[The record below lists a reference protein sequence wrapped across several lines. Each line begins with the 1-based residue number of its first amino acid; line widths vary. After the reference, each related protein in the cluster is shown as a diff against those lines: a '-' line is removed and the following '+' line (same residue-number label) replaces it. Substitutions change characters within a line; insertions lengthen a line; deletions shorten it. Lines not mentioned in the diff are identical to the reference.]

1 MKIKKKVSLVLL
13 LIFAVQA
20 FFADDLED
28 FRAAYA
34 LYKDGFY
41 DVAARAFAETA
52 AHYPASSMYDDMLYY
67 QAIALLKQ
75 NKIQEALPPLW
86 KLFDKK
92 DYKYYNDVLY
102 YLSLN
107 NHMLENYSDSEKAVA
122 RLLPVEKDLQRREK
136 LLYITIKNNFL
147 LKKNSECFKFAQ
159 EYVDTPGFDKYRAE
173 VLRLQTDL
181 YLQEEDYENALIR
194 MDLLLPYNSS
204 PEELSV
210 LRYNYLYALY
220 MTNRDKEAIIFFE
233 RGGFA
238 FLQDLYFLMSDIYY
252 RSNQPDKSYG
262 LLDDIYKNTKLEEAV
277 RRQALIDYERDKFG
291 NALSLLENRTN
302 ENYLPFFKSDLAYRI
317 GEKEKSLFYIKKIAP
332 EKMTQNELQLYYQLA
347 AELGKTDEYYV
358 FIKQPDLLNKLAKD
372 ERNLVLYNLAVFC
385 FNELNYDDAGMLMKR
400 WLAEFSSD
408 ERYDS
413 VLYMSGVTLNHLKRY
428 QEAVI
433 EFTKLQKFN
442 KKDRIYY
449 ESMVDKGEA
458 YFLLLEYGSAIRSY
472 ESYLANNVTSERKKE
487 ALIQLGNAYFNI
499 KRYDK
504 AYKNYLKY
512 ESEYGHSAVTE
523 QKIAETLL
531 KKKDFSEIQSY
542 FGRKQN
548 TALGKAQFT
557 PYSFFVYLYS
567 CFQREDYQAVTAQK
581 NNLSDY
587 KSSSYYADMLYIL
600 VMACQKMQAEDELV
614 AIYENNRL
622 IPDNDSGLKVR
633 KALFKSFLKIRRI
646 DLANEL
652 FVKKDN
658 DLLYFLGDA
667 YASALYLDEAAQN
680 FILLLNGNPQNLS
693 YPQLVKIYKVMFSG
707 RKLYAA
713 LTAAEYLCKLF
724 PSAVE
729 PQIYRFNALYYLNNI
744 ERINQVITDSVKV
757 RDSLFYSFASYS
769 IEYMQNQ
776 NAKNYLK
783 DLQSLLDKVDID
795 KPAVREIVRMII
807 EISLQTENYKTA
819 ASVINKIPS
828 SKMNHLDAEI
838 RYNEAVL
845 YEKSGNQDKA
855 VDLLLKIFYLYPS
868 DVFWVEKSIR
878 EVLRIYEERGEAERS
893 SRIIKM
899 FEEKYFRLDK

>member
-1 MKIKKKVSLVLL
+1 MKTKKKGSLVLL
-13 LIFAVQA
+13 LICAVQL

-41 DVAARAFAETA
+41 DVAARAFEETA

-75 NKIQEALPPLW
+75 NKIKETLPPLW
-86 KLFDKK
+86 KLFNKK
-92 DYKYYNDVLY
+92 DYKYYKDVLY

-107 NHMLENYSDSEKAVA
+107 NHMLENYGDSEKAVA
-122 RLLPVEKDLQRREK
+122 RLLPVEEDSQRREK
-136 LLYITIKNNFL
+136 LLYIAIKNNFL
-147 LKKNSECFKFAQ
+147 LKKKSKCFALAQ
-159 EYVDTPGFDKYRAE
+159 EYVDNPKFDTYRAD
-173 VLRLQTDL
+173 VLRMQTDL

-220 MTNRDKEAIIFFE
+220 MTNRDKDAVTFFE
-233 RGGFA
+233 HSGFA
-238 FLQDLYFLMSDIYY
+238 FSQDLYFLMSDIYY
-252 RSNQPDKSYG
+252 RRKQFDKAYG
-262 LLDDIYKNTKLEEAV
+262 LLDEIYKNTKLEEAA
-277 RRQALIDYERDKFG
+277 RRQALIDYECDRFG
-291 NALSLLENRTN
+291 NALTLLENRTN

-317 GEKEKSLFYIKKIAP
+317 GKKEKSLFYIKKIAP

-347 AELGKTDEYYV
+347 AELEKTDEYYV
-358 FIKQPDLLNKLAKD
+358 FIKQPDLLNKLVKD

-385 FNELNYDDAGMLMKR
+385 FNEQQYDDAGVLMKR
-400 WLAEFSSD
+400 WLAEFSGD

-428 QEAVI
+428 QEAII

-458 YFLLLEYGSAIRSY
+458 FFLLLEYGSAIRSY
-472 ESYLANNVTSERKKE
+472 EEYLANNVTSERKKE
-487 ALIQLGNAYFNI
+487 AQLQLGNAYFNI
-499 KRYDK
+499 KRYEK

-512 ESEYGHSAVTE
+512 ETEYGRSAMIE

-531 KKKDFSEIQSY
+531 KKKDFGEIQSY
-542 FGRKQN
+542 FGRKRN
-548 TALGKAQFT
+548 WE
-557 PYSFFVYLYS
+557 PYPFFVYLYS
-567 CFQREDYQAVTAQK
+567 CFQREDYQAVAAQK
-581 NNLSDY
+581 NNILDY
-587 KSSSYYADMLYIL
+587 KSSSYYADMLYIF
-600 VMACQKMQAEDELV
+600 VMACQKIQSEDELV
-614 AIYENNRL
+614 SIYESNRSIL
-622 IPDNDSGLKVR
+622 DNDSDLKIR

-652 FVKKDN
+652 FMEKDN
-658 DLLYFLGDA
+658 ELLYFLGDA
-667 YASALYLDEAAQN
+667 YANALCLDEAAWH
-680 FILLLNGNPQNLS
+680 FILLFERNPQNLS
-693 YPQLVKIYKVMFSG
+693 YPQMVKIYKFMFSG
-707 RKLYAA
+707 KKLDAA
-713 LTAAEYLCKLF
+713 LAAAEYLCQLF
-724 PSAVE
+724 PNAIE
-729 PQIYRFNALYYLNNI
+729 PQLYRFNVLYYANDS
-744 ERINQVITDSVKV
+744 EKINRMMITDSLKA

-769 IEYMQNQ
+769 VEYLQNQ
-776 NAKNYLK
+776 NTKSYLK
-783 DLQSLLDKVDID
+783 NLQSLLDKVDID
-795 KPAVREIVRMII
+795 KPVVREIVRMII
-807 EISLQTENYKTA
+807 EISLRTENYKTA
-819 ASVINKIPS
+819 ASVLNKIPS

-838 RYNEAVL
+838 RYNEAIL

-878 EVLRIYEERGEAERS
+878 EVLRIYEERGETERS

-899 FEEKYFRLDK
+899 FEEKYFRMDK

>member
-1 MKIKKKVSLVLL
+1 MRISKKVCLVLL
-13 LIFAVQA
+13 PIFAAQL

-41 DVAARAFAETA
+41 DVAARAFEETA
-52 AHYPASSMYDDMLYY
+52 AHYPASSMYNDMLYY

-75 NKIQEALPPLW
+75 NKIRETLPPLQ
-86 KLFDKK
+86 KLFNKK
-92 DYKYYNDVLY
+92 DYKYYDDVLY

-107 NHMLENYSDSEKAVA
+107 NHILGNYSDSEKALT
-122 RLLPVEKDLQRREK
+122 RLLPIEKDSQRKEK

-147 LKKNSECFKFAQ
+147 LKKSSECFKFAQ

-220 MTNRDKEAIIFFE
+220 MTNRDKEAVTFFE
-233 RGGFA
+233 RGGFV
-238 FLQDLYFLMSDIYY
+238 FSKDLYFLMSDIYY
-252 RSNQPDKSYG
+252 RSGQLDKSYS
-262 LLDDIYKNTKLEEAV
+262 LLDEIYKNEKLEEAV
-277 RRQALIDYERDKFG
+277 RRQALIDYERDRFD

-302 ENYLPFFKSDLAYRI
+302 ENYLPFFKSDLAYRT
-317 GEKEKSLFYIKKIAP
+317 GEKEKSLFYIKKIVP
-332 EKMTQNELQLYYQLA
+332 EKMTQNELQLYYQLV
-347 AELGKTDEYYV
+347 AELEKTEEYYV
-358 FIKQPDLLNKLAKD
+358 FIKQPNLLNKLVKD

-385 FNELNYDDAGMLMKR
+385 FNEQDYENAGILMKR
-400 WLAEFSSD
+400 WLAEFSGD

-413 VLYMSGVTLNHLKRY
+413 VLYMSAVTLNHLKRY
-428 QEAVI
+428 QEAII
-433 EFTKLQKFN
+433 EFTKLQKLN

-472 ESYLANNVTSERKKE
+472 ENYLANNVTAERKKE
-487 ALIQLGNAYFNI
+487 ALLQLGNAYFNI
-499 KRYDK
+499 KRYEK

-512 ESEYGHSAVTE
+512 ETEYGQSAMIE

-531 KKKDFSEIQSY
+531 KNKNFGEIQEY
-542 FGRKQN
+542 FGKKINQGVKKQ
-548 TALGKAQFT
+548 QFT

-567 CFQREDYQAVTAQK
+567 CFQREDYPAITAQK
-581 NNLSDY
+581 NNLPDY

-600 VMACQKMQAEDELV
+600 VMACQKMQSEDELV
-614 AIYENNRL
+614 SIYESNRR
-622 IPDNDSGLKVR
+622 IPDSDSGLKVK
-633 KALFKSFLKIRRI
+633 KALFKSFLKIRRA
-646 DLANEL
+646 DLADEL
-652 FVKKDN
+652 FVKKDS

-667 YASALYLDEAAQN
+667 YANALYLDEAAQN
-680 FILLLNGNPQNLS
+680 FILLLKGNPKNLS
-693 YPQLVKIYKVMFSG
+693 YPQLVKIYKVMSSG
-707 RKLYAA
+707 RKLEAA
-713 LTAAEYLCKLF
+713 AAAAEYLCELF
-724 PSAVE
+724 PNVVE
-729 PQIYRFNALYYLNNI
+729 PQIYRFNVLYYLNDI
-744 ERINQVITDSVKV
+744 QRINQVITDSVKV
-757 RDSLFYSFASYS
+757 RDSLFYSFAQYS
-769 IEYMQNQ
+769 VEYRQDQ
-776 NAKNYLK
+776 NAKSYLK
-783 DLQSLLDKVDID
+783 NLQSLLDKVDID
-795 KPAVREIVRMII
+795 KPVVREIVRMII
-807 EISLQTENYKTA
+807 EVSLQTENYKTA

-828 SKMNHLDAEI
+828 SKMNHLDAES
-838 RYNEAVL
+838 RYNEAIL

-878 EVLRIYEERGEAERS
+878 EVLRIYEERGDTERS
-893 SRIIKM
+893 SRIVKM
-899 FEEKYFRLDK
+899 FEEKYFRLDR